1 MNKHPHS
8 GFTLLELMATI
19 SIVAIL
25 AAIAVPSFTSTLEKR
40 RIVGA
45 AEQLQSDLR
54 WARAEA
60 IKRNK
65 DVLITFIKGDAW
77 SYTINIDPNGA
88 NAVVKTVSAGA
99 YPGTTLD
106 SNLANTTFDHVR
118 GTLTPDNKVIAT
130 FASNSLSFSVE
141 LSPLGRAHI
150 CGNNGG
156 YGKCQD

>member
-1 MNKHPHS
+1 MKKHPHS

-19 SIVAIL
+19 SIIAIL
-25 AAIAVPSFTSTLEKR
+25 AAIAIPSFTSTLEKR

-65 DVLITFIKGDAW
+65 DVRITFTKGSAW
-77 SYTINIDPNGA
+77 NYTINIIEPN
-88 NAVVKTVSAGA
+88 NQTTLVKTVSYGD
-99 YPGTTLD
+99 YRDTTLD

-118 GTLTPDNKVIAT
+118 GTANNGTAT
-130 FASNSLSFSVE
+130 FTSNSLSFSVV
-141 LSPLGRAHI
+141 LSLLGRARI
-150 CGNNGG
+150 CGNSGG
-156 YGKCQD
+156 YDKC